1 MVLLVEPQ
9 FRNKLNIRN
18 IEKRDYKYINKWW
31 KDSDLPIPKLTALP
45 ENGLGGL
52 IIEKEK
58 PIAAA
63 YIYLTNS
70 TMGYVD
76 YLISDPE
83 YKSRDKYNI
92 LLELVKQCT
101 EHCKSLGFEITW
113 AMLENKHLVNMAIE
127 TGWKTWGGPQ
137 TVVTYKN
144 N

>member
-1 MVLLVEPQ
+1 
-9 FRNKLNIRN
+9 
-18 IEKRDYKYINKWW
+18 
-31 KDSDLPIPKLTALP
+31 
-45 ENGLGGL
+45 
-52 IIEKEK
+52 
-58 PIAAA
+58 
-63 YIYLTNS
+63 
-70 TMGYVD
+70 MGYVD